1 MWGFGKKKKAN
12 PDGVT
17 LLASILV
24 CCPEITTISYELKH
38 ETVEITFALKQ
49 PMNEK
54 DFEAT
59 THFIGE
65 SVAAYHSLNGL
76 YDVGMDV
83 SMEIQGEMGFLH
95 ITRELKTL
103 TRGEVALLAA
113 LMREKFGEKLAMDA
127 GGRIDSESQAMQEEL
142 IDRMRGSVQ
151 QIRLVDRLVGI
162 REEDHV
168 VVFDR

>member
-1 MWGFGKKKKAN
+1 MCNLESVVQTASYDPYYGEPDRDGDQGYEIR
-12 PDGVT
+12 PDG
-17 LLASILV
+17 S
-24 CCPEITTISYELKH
+24 
-38 ETVEITFALKQ
+38 
-49 PMNEK
+49 
-54 DFEAT
+54 
-59 THFIGE
+59 
-65 SVAAYHSLNGL
+65 
-76 YDVGMDV
+76 V

-142 IDRMRGSVQ
+142 IDRMLGSVQ

-162 REEDHV
+162 REEDHGSGGGE
-168 VVFDR
+168 